1 MYLDVEK
8 VLHTIQNLK
17 CRAGHDLHAVYR
29 RLLDK
34 GRNSL
39 IRGGAVV
46 RLITGTSAETKVST
60 VTAPTGRSLTS
71 L

>member
-8 VLHTIQNLK
+8 VLHTIQNLE

-29 RLLDK
+29 RLLNK
-34 GRNSL
+34 RSNSL

-46 RLITGTSAETKVST
+46 RLITGTSTETKVST
-60 VTAPTGRSLTS
+60 VTALTGRSLTF